1 MKYVLHFGP
10 ESLHIEM
17 EGVFS
22 FNDSR
27 LFHRMLSAIKSNDSR
42 SSVRVDMRRLES
54 IDFTALRLFMM
65 AHDAAKKSHRPLIF
79 ENPRGEVLKLLNEA
93 AKYNALNI
101 AS

>member
-10 ESLHIEM
+10 ESLHVEM

-22 FNDSR
+22 FDDTRS
-27 LFHRMLSAIKSNDSR
+27 FHRMLSAIKANDSR
-42 SSVRVDMRRLES
+42 SCIRVNMRRLES
-54 IDFTALRLFMM
+54 MDSTALRLFMM
-65 AHDAAKKSHRPLIF
+65 AHDAAKRNHRPLIF
-79 ENPRGEVLKLLNEA
+79 ENAKGNVLKLLNEA

>member
-22 FNDSR
+22 FTDAR
-27 LFHRMLSAIKSNDSR
+27 LFHRMLGAIKANDSR
-42 SSVRVDMRRLES
+42 STIRVNMRRLES
-54 IDFTALRLFMM
+54 MDFTALRLFMM
-65 AHDAAKKSHRPLIF
+65 AHDEAKRNHRPLIF
-79 ENPRGEVLKLLNEA
+79 ENPRGDVLRILNEA

>member
-10 ESLHIEM
+10 EALHIEM

-22 FNDSR
+22 FNDTHS
-27 LFHRMLSAIKSNDSR
+27 FHRMLSAIQDNNSR
-42 SSVRVDMRRLES
+42 SAIRVNMRQLEA

-65 AHDAAKKSHRPLIF
+65 AHDVAKKNHRPLIF
-79 ENPRGEVLKLLNEA
+79 ENARGNVLKLLTEA